1 MWNWD
6 GSPTVLLS
14 RAIDETGY
22 VQPTRQALMD
32 ERGAGTDY
40 HNNAVRGW
48 RVDASGAV
56 TFFWET

>member
-1 MWNWD
+1 
-6 GSPTVLLS
+6 VLLS

-22 VQPTRQALMD
+22 VQPTRQALLD
-32 ERGAGTDY
+32 ARGVGTDY

-48 RVDASGAV
+48 RVDASGGV